1 MFHLPSVLRLFIIL
15 PKYGPTFSRYCSID
29 SSSPPSYSYSIYLSS
44 KASVIFFFCC
54 FLVFG
59 YVVICSCCERFHGFF
74 LEIALRKKCSYS
86 ELFWSAFSV
95 LGLNTEKYSVSLR
108 VQSEC
113 GKIRTRVT
121 PNTGTFYTLLL
132 SNFFTE
138 SGKCLINQSY
148 HSYQAYFDNGLLFV
162 LAIFSCSS
170 MIIMMGVH
178 FLDLEA
184 GLGVRF

>member
-86 ELFWSAFSV
+86 ELFWSAFFRIGTEYREILRISPCSV
-95 LGLNTEKYSVSLR
+95 GMRENTDQSNSEYGYFLHIAALKLFHR
-108 VQSEC
+108 VR
-113 GKIRTRVT
+113 KM
-121 PNTGTFYTLLL
+121 
-132 SNFFTE
+132 SN
-138 SGKCLINQSY
+138 
-148 HSYQAYFDNGLLFV
+148 
-162 LAIFSCSS
+162 
-170 MIIMMGVH
+170 
-178 FLDLEA
+178 
-184 GLGVRF
+184 